1 MTARRWLVRAVDLS
15 DETWQRHA
23 NPWSVW
29 TRFAAIPALI
39 LAVWSRTWIG
49 WWAVVPLAGVA
60 LWLWANPRAFAPVEV
75 PRSWAARGIFG
86 ERLWLRE
93 PDRVPS
99 DLRRILRVLILPG
112 LLGVAL
118 LAWGLLWLELWPT
131 LAGAGLVVAA
141 QLWRIDCLGRF
152 YQRTESQRTV
162 SAPDDRSTRP
172 SATPFSR
179 DR

>member
-1 MTARRWLVRAVDLS
+1 MTARRWLARAVDLL
-15 DETWQRHA
+15 DENWQRHA

-49 WWAVVPLAGVA
+49 WWAVVPLAAVA
-60 LWLWANPRAFAPVEV
+60 LWLWVNPRAFAPVEV

-93 PDRVPS
+93 SERVPS
-99 DLRRILRVLILPG
+99 DLRTALRLLILPG

-118 LAWGLLWLELWPT
+118 LFWGLWWLDVWPT

-141 QLWRIDCLGRF
+141 QLWRIDRLGRL
-152 YQRTESQRTV
+152 YQRTAA
-162 SAPDDRSTRP
+162 APDRRATRP
-172 SATPFSR
+172 SATPSLQ